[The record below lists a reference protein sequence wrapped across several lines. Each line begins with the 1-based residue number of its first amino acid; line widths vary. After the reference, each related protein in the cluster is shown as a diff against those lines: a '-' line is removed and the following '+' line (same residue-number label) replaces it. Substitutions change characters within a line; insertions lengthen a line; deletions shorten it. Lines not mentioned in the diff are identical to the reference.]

1 MSPLP
6 PRPVKSTDPYGPGS
20 CISKEEGER
29 LLLQDVK
36 ASEDCVNKYV
46 TVPLNDNQFS
56 ALVDFVFNLGTHAR
70 TNERAR
76 RIERSY

>member
-1 MSPLP
+1 M
-6 PRPVKSTDPYGPGS
+6 
-20 CISKEEGER
+20 
-29 LLLQDVK
+29 LLQDVK